1 MIKTRV
7 IDLTTKNITMT
18 DDVKVVF
25 KECEKRHL
33 NLPPHHISILNPGA
47 NILYKVEKLEARDSL
62 EIGYTGFDNER
73 VAILCDLSD
82 VSLDK
87 LIALANFI
95 DLYFTIMFRLP
106 GENDLPEISVVFT
119 ELPYVWKD
127 NIPVAKNK
135 KIAAILKWQS
145 IMRYHINI
153 KYTAI
158 GDYNAIIGT
167 NAYEYNDKKVLVD
180 TNIARY
186 FYESS
191 PRAIVHTVNPIS
203 DILYSMR
210 RYKLLDDC
218 EAVWISP
225 SIRSHLSPSY
235 IEDCLDGKYVIK
247 NEKDISFL
255 RSCKMNELQVE
266 AKVKENPLRVEGV
279 PHSINLNPKHIAV
292 FATSIHDFMTFEEE
306 IISYVAQ
313 TFDTS
318 SPLRLSLFINY
329 SPEAADDQKLYDT
342 TNNFMNFIEDTAPI
356 IVPTFYVND
365 IDSAKL
371 ADVDKHLLKYIP
383 NNIEI
388 YRTKILDTLCS
399 VS

>member
-1 MIKTRV
+1 MTKTRV
-7 IDLTTKNITMT
+7 IDLTTKHISMI

-25 KECEKRHL
+25 RECEKRRL

-47 NILYKVEKLEARDSL
+47 NILYKVEELVARDPL
-62 EIGYTGFDNER
+62 EIGYTGFNNER
-73 VAILCDLSD
+73 VAILCDLAD
-82 VSLDK
+82 ESLNK

-95 DLYFTIMFRLP
+95 DLYFTIMFRMP
-106 GENDLPEISVVFT
+106 GEEDIPEISVVFT
-119 ELPYVWKD
+119 ELPYEWKD
-127 NIPVAKNK
+127 GIPSAKSD

-145 IMRYHINI
+145 IMKNHINI

-158 GDYNAIIGT
+158 GDYNATIGT

-180 TNIARY
+180 TSIARY

-191 PRAIVHTVNPIS
+191 PRAIVHTVNPMS

-210 RYKLLDDC
+210 RHKLLDDC
-218 EAVWISP
+218 EAIWISP
-225 SIRSHLSPSY
+225 SIRSMISPAY
-235 IEDCLDGKYVIK
+235 IEDCFDGKYVIK
-247 NEKDISFL
+247 NEKDITFIKNSRL
-255 RSCKMNELQVE
+255 KELQVE
-266 AKVKENPLRVEGV
+266 AKVEENPLHVEGI
-279 PHSINLNPKHIAV
+279 PHVLNLDPRHIAV

-306 IISYVAQ
+306 IISYAAT

-318 SPLRLSLFINY
+318 SPLELSLFINY
-329 SPEAADDQKLYDT
+329 SPEAADDQKLYEV

-356 IVPTFYVND
+356 ISPTFYVSD
-365 IDSAKL
+365 IDSVKL
-371 ADVDKHLLKYIP
+371 ADVDSHLLKYIP